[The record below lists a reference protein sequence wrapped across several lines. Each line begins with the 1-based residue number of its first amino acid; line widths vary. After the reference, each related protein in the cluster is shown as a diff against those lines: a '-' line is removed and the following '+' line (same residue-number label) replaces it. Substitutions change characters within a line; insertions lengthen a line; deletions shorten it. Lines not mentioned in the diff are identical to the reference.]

1 MPYITSMAS
10 FREWLIRE
18 SGDIFGIQRKIKSHG
33 KGKNPEP
40 DGPVIDIHSD
50 VIVEFMMR
58 QKMNG
63 VEPIS
68 EFCNQIRWGENTGAM
83 QMVISPLGSYK
94 SIIRR
99 LQPDLKGN
107 NVWACKK
114 ILPYKEILDAS
125 VRLDEKLA
133 SGILSEIERI
143 GKGTVEAPSHDYDG
157 LERLV
162 TRLSR
167 AVRRKGVIPE
177 IFVYRGVRRVKEDEH
192 YIVAFEL
199 AGQGV
204 EAPGS
209 ARVEQFH
216 IEMAYDPST
225 GMIRIFGHDVQSP
238 TKGHVWYPMPSEW
251 DERFSSGQ
259 GDHEIIDCITA
270 ALSTY

>member
-1 MPYITSMAS
+1 MAS
-10 FREWLIRE
+10 FREWLIGE
-18 SGDIFGIQRKIKSHG
+18 GADIFGFQRRKSTLRPDN
-33 KGKNPEP
+33 KPES
-40 DGPVIDIHSD
+40 DGPVVDIHSD

-68 EFCNQIRWGENTGAM
+68 EFCNQIRWGKSTGAM

-99 LQPDLKGN
+99 LQPDLEGRD
-107 NVWACKK
+107 VWACKK

-125 VRLDEKLA
+125 VRLDERLA

-143 GKGTVEAPSHDYDG
+143 GKGSMEAPSHDYDG

-162 TRLSR
+162 IRLSR
-167 AVRRKGVIPE
+167 ATSRRGVIPE
-177 IFVYRGVRRVKEDEH
+177 IFVYRGVRQVKKGEH
-192 YIVAFEL
+192 YIIAFEL

-209 ARVEQFH
+209 SRVEQFH
-216 IEMAYDPST
+216 IEMVYSPST
-225 GMIRIFGHDVQSP
+225 GMVRSFGHDVQSP
-238 TKGHVWYPMPSEW
+238 TKGHVWYPQPSEW
-251 DERFSSGQ
+251 DEQFSSGQ
-259 GDHEIIDCITA
+259 GEHEIIDCVTA